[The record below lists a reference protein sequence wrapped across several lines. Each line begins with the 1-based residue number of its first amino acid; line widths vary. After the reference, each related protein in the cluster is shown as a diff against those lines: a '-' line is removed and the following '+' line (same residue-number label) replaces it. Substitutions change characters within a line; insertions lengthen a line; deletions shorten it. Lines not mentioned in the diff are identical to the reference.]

1 MFEKT
6 FPSSPTDLYLS
17 FSLGK
22 KIVLRYTLFKRN
34 TVSHTN
40 SVKAK
45 TKWQSSDNLSHRDG
59 IFFGIYKSK
68 DNDKTKQIYTYT
80 YIFSL
85 RKCYIV

>member
-22 KIVLRYTLFKRN
+22 KSRAKIIRYTLFKRN

-68 DNDKTKQIYTYT
+68 HNDKTKQIYTYK

-85 RKCYIV
+85 W